1 MGCKFLMFILFF
13 PVILF
18 AQAKREIKIYGVTTV
33 FRNNFLLS
41 INEIDN
47 KIIVSYKIQD
57 SLSSKVKYDKDYIAL
72 NNEPKSY
79 IYEESTGA
87 VSQKYLD
94 RLGEIFKQYYIYT
107 KDSLQLSINKY
118 EAYSNLISD
127 VVKFSKGKIPEDTRS
142 ILDGTSLKIHVIEG
156 NLTNT
161 FQLNSPDEEYSPLIA
176 KFITETFDL
185 FRKGKND
192 KYLTQKRTSGY

>member
-1 MGCKFLMFILFF
+1 MFILFL
-13 PVILF
+13 PSILL
-18 AQAKREIKIYGVTTV
+18 AQERQEIKVFGVTTV
-33 FRNNFLLS
+33 SLNVFYLNVKK
-41 INEIDN
+41 N
-47 KIIVSYKIQD
+47 KNIIEVSYKIQD

-87 VSQKYLD
+87 VSKKYLD
-94 RLGEIFKQYYIYT
+94 RLGEVFEQYYIYT

-118 EAYSNLISD
+118 DAYSNLISE
-127 VVKFSKGKIPEDTRS
+127 VIKFSKGKIPEDTRS
-142 ILDGTSLKIHVIEG
+142 ILDGTSLKMDVIEG

-161 FQLNSPDEEYSPLIA
+161 FQLNSPDKEYSPLIA
-176 KFITETFDL
+176 EFITETFDL

>member
-1 MGCKFLMFILFF
+1 MFILFL
-13 PVILF
+13 PSILL
-18 AQAKREIKIYGVTTV
+18 AQKRQEIKVFGVTTV
-33 FRNNFLLS
+33 SLNVFYLNVKK
-41 INEIDN
+41 N
-47 KIIVSYKIQD
+47 KNIIEVSYKIQD

-79 IYEESTGA
+79 IYEESTGV
-87 VSQKYLD
+87 VSKKYLD
-94 RLGEIFKQYYIYT
+94 RLGEVFKQYYIYT

-118 EAYSNLISD
+118 DAYSNLISD
-127 VVKFSKGKIPEDTRS
+127 VIKFSKGKIPEDTRS
-142 ILDGTSLKIHVIEG
+142 ILDGTSLKMDVTEG

-161 FQLNSPDEEYSPLIA
+161 FQLNSPDKEYSPLIA
-176 KFITETFDL
+176 EFITETFDL